1 MAESVVED
9 GKTET
14 AISFA
19 ESYTL
24 GAAGL
29 SLIELPSEILQM
41 VSVDSLIAAE
51 SFRFSLQSCASP
63 P

>member
-1 MAESVVED
+1 
-9 GKTET
+9 
-14 AISFA
+14 
-19 ESYTL
+19 L

-51 SFRFSLQSCASP
+51 SFRFSHCVRRHHRVCAS
-63 P
+63 